1 MANTFINIK
10 EIARRSL
17 ERLQEN
23 LVFPELI
30 YRDYSGDFVNGKG
43 ETIQIRKP
51 VVLEAKDFEAT
62 VTPQDIVERSI
73 DVKLDTLSDV
83 TVEYTAIQEAV
94 NMGEGAL
101 ERQFIEPA
109 AATLAEHINSKG
121 LALAADIP
129 YICGTAGTTPSSL
142 EAFAEAAKVLDE
154 NKAPTILRR
163 GVWNPAA
170 MAKFRQIGDIVNAEK
185 SGTTQALRAGAIGN
199 IFGIENYMAQG
210 VKQHES
216 GITASEGVK
225 LSASAA
231 AGATTI
237 GLTGTTLTGKLVK
250 GDVLTILGST
260 YVVTEDT
267 AAASSNAIANVK
279 IYPGLKKAGTT
290 ATNVTITPSHTMNL
304 VFHQNAF
311 AFVTRPL
318 ATPAGAESYVV
329 SDKAGGLSL
338 RVVRQYDISTKK
350 DMFSMDILYGYKTI
364 YPELAVRVMG

>member
-1 MANTFINIK
+1 MPNSFINIK

-23 LVFPELI
+23 IVFPQLI

-51 VVLEAKDFEAT
+51 VVLNAEDFVST
-62 VTPQDIVERSI
+62 VTPQGIEERSI
-73 DVKLDTLSDV
+73 DVTLDTISDV

-94 NMGEGAL
+94 NMGDGAL
-101 ERQFIEPA
+101 NRQFIEPA
-109 AATLAEHINSKG
+109 AATLAEHINGKG

-129 YICGTAGTTPSSL
+129 YICGTAGTTPSTL
-142 EAFAEAAKVLDE
+142 EAFASAAEVLDE
-154 NKAPTILRR
+154 NKVPTTMRR
-163 GVWNPAA
+163 GIWNPAA
-170 MAKFRQIGDIVNAEK
+170 LAKFRQIGDIVNANK
-185 SGTTQALRAGAIGN
+185 SGTTEALRAGSIGN
-199 IFGIENYMAQG
+199 IFGIDNYMAQG
-210 VKQHES
+210 VKKFTSGVTES
-216 GITASEGVK
+216 SAVK
-225 LSASAA
+225 PSAA
-231 AGATTI
+231 ASVGATTI
-237 GLTGTTLTGKLVK
+237 SLTGTTLAGKLVK
-250 GDVLTILGST
+250 GDVLTILGNT

-279 IYPGLKKAGTT
+279 IYPALKKAITT
-290 ATNVTITPSHTMNL
+290 ATNVAITPSHVMNL

-329 SDKAGGLSL
+329 SDSAGGLSL

>member
-1 MANTFINIK
+1 MANTFINVK

-30 YRDYSGDFVNGKG
+30 YRDYSSDFVNGKG

-51 VVLEAKDFEAT
+51 VVLNANDFTST
-62 VTPQDIVERSI
+62 VAAQDIEERSI

-83 TVEYTAIQEAV
+83 TVEYTAVQEAV
-94 NMGEGAL
+94 NMGDAAL

-109 AATLAEHINSKG
+109 AAALAEHINAKG
-121 LALAADIP
+121 LALALDVP
-129 YICGTAGTTPSSL
+129 YVCGTAGTTPDSL
-142 EAFAEAAKVLDE
+142 AAFAEAAKVLDE
-154 NKAPTILRR
+154 NKAPTTLRR

-170 MAKFRQIGDIVNAEK
+170 MAKFRQIGDIVNANK
-185 SGTTQALRAGAIGN
+185 SGTTEALRAGSIGN
-199 IFGIENYMAQG
+199 IFGIDNYMAQG
-210 VKQHES
+210 VKSFTS
-216 GITASEGVK
+216 GVTE
-225 LSASAA
+225 ASAVKPSA
-231 AGATTI
+231 GASAGATTI
-237 GLTGTTLTGKLVK
+237 SLTGTTLAGKLVK
-250 GDVLTILGST
+250 GDVLTILGSN

-267 AAASSNAIANVK
+267 AAAASNAIANVK
-279 IYPGLKKAGTT
+279 IYPALSRAITT
-290 ATNVTITPSHTMNL
+290 ATNVTINASHTANM

-329 SDKAGGLSL
+329 NGDGLSL
-338 RVVRQYDISTKK
+338 RVVRQYDIATKK

>member
-1 MANTFINIK
+1 MPNTFINIK

-51 VVLEAKDFEAT
+51 VVLNASDFATT
-62 VTPQDIVERSI
+62 VTAQDIEERSI
-73 DVKLDTLSDV
+73 DVKLDTISDV
-83 TVEYTAIQEAV
+83 TVEYTAVQEAV
-94 NMGEGAL
+94 NMGDAAL

-109 AATLAEHINSKG
+109 TAALAEHINSKG

-129 YICGTAGTTPSSL
+129 YICGTAGTTPNTL
-142 EAFAEAAKVLDE
+142 AAFAEAAQVLDE
-154 NKAPTILRR
+154 NKVPTTLRR

-170 MAKFRQIGDIVNAEK
+170 MAKFRQLGDIVNANK
-185 SGTTQALRAGAIGN
+185 SGTTEALRAGSIGN
-199 IFGIENYMAQG
+199 IFGIDNYMAQG
-210 VKQHES
+210 VKQHAS
-216 GITASEGVK
+216 GITAAEAVK
-225 LSASAA
+225 LTASTA
-231 AGATTI
+231 AGSTTI
-237 GLTGTTLTGKLVK
+237 GITGTSLTGSLKK
-250 GDVLTILGST
+250 GDVLTILGGN
-260 YVVTEDT
+260 YVVTEDS
-267 AAASSNAIANVK
+267 AAASSNAIANIK
-279 IYPGLKKAGTT
+279 IYPALKKAGTT
-290 ATNVTITPSHTMNL
+290 ATNVTIAGSHTMNM

-329 SDKAGGLSL
+329 NGDGLAL